1 MNGNSDQDAKR
12 TQLLGSKRQKYSMWI
27 AAQRLLFG
35 ELERTDAKEGYGHI
49 FLAIDGPMH

>member
-1 MNGNSDQDAKR
+1 MRNVLSYWAR
-12 TQLLGSKRQKYSMWI
+12 SSKKYPIWI
-27 AAQRLLFG
+27 AAQRSLFG

>member
-12 TQLLGSKRQKYSMWI
+12 TQLLGSKQQKYSMWI